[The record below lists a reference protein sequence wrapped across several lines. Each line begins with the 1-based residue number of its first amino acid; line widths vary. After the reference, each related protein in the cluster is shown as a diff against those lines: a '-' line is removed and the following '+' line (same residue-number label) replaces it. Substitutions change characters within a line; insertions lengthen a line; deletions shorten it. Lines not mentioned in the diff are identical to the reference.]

1 MRRARPAFQGRL
13 EGASTSFVLVGSG
26 YGQPMP
32 EPHGAVLPY
41 GASQTPLA
49 PLQLCPLRLP
59 VIGQLDCDQGC
70 LARGSVGGNGNQ
82 QLWGECGGGMGVG
95 AWYRKWEG

>member
-49 PLQLCPLRLP
+49 PLQLCPLRLSLLASFT
-59 VIGQLDCDQGC
+59 VTKAAWRGVQLAVTVTNSYGEN
-70 LARGSVGGNGNQ
+70 AVGEWV
-82 QLWGECGGGMGVG
+82 WGHG
-95 AWYRKWEG
+95 KWEG